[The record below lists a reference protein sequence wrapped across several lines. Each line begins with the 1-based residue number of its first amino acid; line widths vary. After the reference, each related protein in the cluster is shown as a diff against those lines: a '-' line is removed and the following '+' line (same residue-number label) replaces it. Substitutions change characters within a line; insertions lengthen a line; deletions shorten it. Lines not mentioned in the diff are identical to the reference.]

1 MEAQNVSKGSKG
13 LNAAIGASAA
23 VALLGIGLWAY
34 QFSAGLVVTN
44 MGNTSSWGMY
54 IICFMFLVGLS
65 AGGLIISSAPR
76 VFGLKGF
83 GGISKIAVWT
93 SIVCTVLAMA
103 FVVIDLGGPL
113 RAWELVVFANLSS
126 PLMWDII
133 VLTSYLLV
141 SILYLRATLR
151 FEQGKS
157 SARSLRILSGFA
169 LVIAVLVHSVTAW
182 IFGLQRSH
190 ELWNTALLAPW
201 FVSSALVC
209 GLALVLL
216 VVLALRK
223 MGYLE
228 LAQENVIGMVKLLGV
243 FVVVDLYFFGCELLT
258 AGFPGGESARMVEI
272 LVAGPLAPFFW
283 IEVLV
288 CVFAAVVAFVDKLR
302 TNGLVAV
309 AAALAIVGIFCK
321 RVQLLVGGFQV
332 HSLELVGPISGPVRD
347 GFMLDLVYA
356 PSLIELGIALG
367 VFALG
372 VFGILMG
379 IKYLPLAPAAKA
391 DAAVE
396 DSPTAA

>member
-272 LVAGPLAPFFW
+272 LVAGPLALFFW
-283 IEVLV
+283 IEVLG

>member
-283 IEVLV
+283 IEVLG